1 MKKFMKKKMTV
12 FQITPLNT
20 DVTDLKKFETYA
32 ARAAKAGATHII
44 VTEVEKSR
52 WIWERDLSD
61 PYPNWGM
68 LNSALFKIIVPKEL
82 KSYLPQDYADRNFAL
97 IKKRCAILKKY
108 GLKAA
113 AYFAE
118 PFYLPEEVYRDH
130 PDWRGP
136 RCDHPRRATNYYYSP
151 CMDNPEVLA
160 MYRGAMKRLCEAAEI
175 DYVYLHT
182 NDCGAGICHSTGL
195 YDGPNGPESCKNIPL
210 AQRILGYFRVFRQGA
225 ADAGRDIFIET
236 NSNIGFKADESV
248 MDAVWPLL
256 DDGMAVNFKNN
267 KGLPLSSLVEVNH
280 EFTYSPVRCIP
291 SYFEYLRQLQA
302 AFESE
307 STILKVYTYDDDLDG
322 FFTLYEMFC
331 EHPTRSF
338 ADRAALLKK
347 FAAKVA
353 GARNAGALVDAW
365 QAIDTSLKHFLDT
378 CIEGFSW
385 TSVNQR
391 LINRPFVLFPE
402 ELDEDEKSY
411 WRPYLFQAV
420 DEKQANDLLNN
431 QNTSFIR
438 GYYAVFL
445 ASKCL
450 QKMRTQVET
459 ARKLYLKVAETAE
472 NADLFRLA
480 ADRLSLLNCFA
491 KNYLHAMKFQ
501 DIVDSTDYSEEPE
514 ISPQWPLD
522 ADPRLLEYERLT
534 RAEIDNTYEIIRLIE
549 GREREML
556 LLAPTAALEDIFWL
570 SPEITGQLRV
580 KANTMLNH
588 QLDGK
593 RLYRTN
599 NK

>member
-1 MKKFMKKKMTV
+1 MKKKMTV

-52 WIWERDLSD
+52 WIWERDMSD

-82 KSYLPQDYADRNFAL
+82 KRYLPQDYADRNFEL

-118 PFYLPEEVYRDH
+118 PFYLPEEVFRDH

-151 CMDNPEVLA
+151 CMDNAEVLT
-160 MYRGAMKRLCEAAEI
+160 MYRGAMKTLCQAAEI

-182 NDCGAGICHSTGL
+182 NDCGAGICHSSGL
-195 YDGPNGPESCKNIPL
+195 YTGANGPEWCKNIPL

-225 ADAGRDIFIET
+225 AAAGREICIET
-236 NSNIGFKADESV
+236 NSNIGFKADEGV

-280 EFTYSPVRCIP
+280 EFTYSPVRNIP
-291 SYFEYLRQLQA
+291 LYFEFLRQLQNA
-302 AFESE
+302 HESK
-307 STILKVYTYDDDLDG
+307 STILRVYLYDDDLDG
-322 FFTLYEMFC
+322 YFTLYELFC
-331 EHPTRSF
+331 KRPTRSF
-338 ADRAALLKK
+338 ADRTALLKK
-347 FAAKVA
+347 FAAQAA
-353 GARNAGALVDAW
+353 GSQNADALVDAW
-365 QAIDTSLKHFLDT
+365 QAVDLSVKHFFDT

-385 TSVNQR
+385 ASINQR
-391 LINRPFVLFPE
+391 LINRPFVLFPD
-402 ELDEDEKSY
+402 ELSEDEKGY
-411 WRPYLFQAV
+411 YRPYQFQAV

-431 QNTSFIR
+431 QCTSFVR

-445 ASKCL
+445 ASKCM
-450 QKMRTQVET
+450 QKMMAQIET
-459 ARKLYLKVAETAE
+459 ARKLYLSVAENSE
-472 NADLFRLA
+472 NPETFLLA
-480 ADRLSLLNCFA
+480 ADRFALLNCFA
-491 KNYLHAMKFQ
+491 KNYIHAMKFQ
-501 DIVDSTDYSEEPE
+501 DLVDSTDYNAAPE
-514 ISPQWPLD
+514 ISPQWPLE
-522 ADPRLLEYERLT
+522 ADPRLLEFERLT
-534 RAEIDNTYEIIRLIE
+534 RAEIDNTYDIIRFIE

-556 LLAPTAALEDIFWL
+556 LLAPTAALEDSFWL
-570 SPEITGQLRV
+570 SPEITAQLRK
-580 KANTMLNH
+580 KAAIMLNR

-593 RLYRTN
+593 RLYRTH